1 MTTSTTLAKCLD
13 FKTLLARKPNQ
24 QLCKENC
31 ARDGRGSLMAKTKMI
46 RQLLNPIGLED
57 MLQPLL
63 KLIHLQ
69 RKL

>member
-1 MTTSTTLAKCLD
+1 MSTTLEKCLD

-24 QLCKENC
+24 QPFKENC
-31 ARDGRGSLMAKTKMI
+31 ARDERGSLMAKIKMI
-46 RQLLNPIGLED
+46 RQLLNHIELED

-63 KLIHLQ
+63 KLTHLP